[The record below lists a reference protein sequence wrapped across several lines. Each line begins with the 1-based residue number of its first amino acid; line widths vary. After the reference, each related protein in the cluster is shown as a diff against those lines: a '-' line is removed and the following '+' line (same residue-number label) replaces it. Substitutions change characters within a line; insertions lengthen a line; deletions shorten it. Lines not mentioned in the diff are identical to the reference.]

1 MRRMCASGTTVALAM
16 TIASAPSLAAAD
28 GTVTDPKI
36 WCGEAAKT
44 MAGKDAEKLIDSVA
58 SAAGNLTDRHSLAQE
73 ASASRANARMSMIWL
88 FHLGTFGAV
97 SERCVRGERP
107 FPAPKGGF
115 RPSIY
120 FN

>member
-1 MRRMCASGTTVALAM
+1 MRRMCASGTTAALAT
-16 TIASAPSLAAAD
+16 TIAAAPSLAAAD
-28 GTVTDPKI
+28 RTVTDPKI

-44 MAGKDAEKLIDSVA
+44 MAGKNAEKLIDSVA
-58 SAAGNLTDRHSLAQE
+58 SAAANLTDRHSLA
-73 ASASRANARMSMIWL
+73 
-88 FHLGTFGAV
+88 V
-97 SERCVRGERP
+97 VCGERP

>member
-1 MRRMCASGTTVALAM
+1 VLPAPQRPWRRRSQRRLRWPLA
-16 TIASAPSLAAAD
+16 D
-28 GTVTDPKI
+28 RTVTDPKI

-44 MAGKDAEKLIDSVA
+44 MAGKNAEKLIDSVA
-58 SAAGNLTDRHSLAQE
+58 SAAANLTDRHSLA
-73 ASASRANARMSMIWL
+73 
-88 FHLGTFGAV
+88 V
-97 SERCVRGERP
+97 VCGERP